1 MFPLPSSSPPS
12 TLGFT
17 LAPLPSLYL
26 TISNPICSHCQ
37 AHCDYVLNQVLPHL
51 LHVIH
56 LGFLDIDNL
65 LLILVFLNILV
76 RMFSFN
82 MPSTLISWFIFILIF
97 RYRPLL
103 IVVFYSSFVSI
114 ATAVQWLT
122 LVPLKSCFFLDPNQ
136 KTPQFSQKWCDS
148 SILKSFLVCQAKIRP
163 LCTLVFFQIPSPSAQ
178 NGPFCFLSDL

>member
-1 MFPLPSSSPPS
+1 
-12 TLGFT
+12 
-17 LAPLPSLYL
+17 
-26 TISNPICSHCQ
+26 
-37 AHCDYVLNQVLPHL
+37 
-51 LHVIH
+51 
-56 LGFLDIDNL
+56 
-65 LLILVFLNILV
+65 
-76 RMFSFN
+76 MFSFN

-178 NGPFCFLSDL
+178 NGPFCFLKWSVVPNFNCFILQLLRFSDLLSCSGLMIQEPLLYFQVMVLHLLLVHHYLEQVPMAFHLHDLFNLL